1 MGNIVLDVMGGDNAP
16 HAQVSGAVSALD
28 NVSSEIHLVGDGAVI
43 RKILKGFKH
52 PRLHIVH
59 ASQVIRMDDKPARA
73 CKRYPDSSIM
83 VGMKFLKENP
93 ESVFI
98 SAGNSGA
105 LMAAAVIVLERIPG
119 ILRPAI
125 AVMARGI
132 KQPFVLLDAGA
143 NTSCD
148 WKQLC
153 QFALMGS
160 VCASVILKIPQPRVG
175 LLSNGKEDSK
185 GTDAVVAANGVLK
198 KADLNFVGNIEGGDV
213 LSGKCDCVVCD
224 GFVGNILL
232 KFAEGFGTVIK
243 KSISS
248 GSKDSFL
255 DRITGSFAQKLF
267 KRFDYS
273 EYGATFLVGLNGT
286 VMVTHG
292 IANEKAITN
301 AVISAEAEIEARV
314 NEAIASEIKKYS
326 ILMEL

>member
-16 HAQVSGAVSALD
+16 HAQVAGAVSALD
-28 NVSSEIHLVGDGAVI
+28 NVSSEIYLVGDGAVI
-43 RKILKGFKH
+43 RKILRGFKH

-59 ASQVIRMDDKPARA
+59 ASQVIKMDDKPARA
-73 CKRYPDSSIM
+73 CKKYPDSSIM

-93 ESVFI
+93 ASIFI

-132 KQPFVLLDAGA
+132 KEPFVLLDAGA
-143 NTSCD
+143 NTNCD

-160 VCASVILKIPQPRVG
+160 ICASVILKISEPRIG
-175 LLSNGKEDSK
+175 LLSNGQEDSK
-185 GTDAVVAANGVLK
+185 GTDAVVAANNVLK
-198 KADLNFVGNIEGGDV
+198 KSDLNFVGNVEGGDV

-232 KFAEGFGTVIK
+232 KFAEGFAGAVR
-243 KSISS
+243 KSFGS
-248 GSKDSFL
+248 GSKDSFISRL
-255 DRITGSFAQKLF
+255 SVGFAKKLF

-273 EYGATFLVGLNGT
+273 EYGATFLVGLNGN

-292 IANEKAITN
+292 IANEKAIMN
-301 AVISAEAEIEARV
+301 AVISAEPGIAARL
-314 NEAIASEIKKYS
+314 NETIAREIKKYS
-326 ILMEL
+326 VLMEL